1 MDTKDFA
8 TSARESINLL
18 FSDCC
23 SWCLLD
29 DFDDFS
35 GVVSSVE
42 REDEVLEE
50 NDVSEGR
57 VE

>member
-1 MDTKDFA
+1 MDTNDLA
-8 TSARESINLL
+8 TSVRESINFL
-18 FSDCC
+18 FIDCC
-23 SWCLLD
+23 SWRLLD

-42 REDEVLEE
+42 RDNEVLEE
-50 NDVSEGR
+50 NDVSKGR

>member
-1 MDTKDFA
+1 MDTNDLA
-8 TSARESINLL
+8 TSVRESINLL

-23 SWCLLD
+23 SWHLFN

-35 GVVSSVE
+35 GGVSSVE
-42 REDEVLEE
+42 REDDVLEE

>member
-8 TSARESINLL
+8 TSVRESINLL

-23 SWCLLD
+23 SWRLLD

-35 GVVSSVE
+35 GVMSSVE

-50 NDVSEGR
+50 NDVSEGN

>member
-1 MDTKDFA
+1 MDTNDLA
-8 TSARESINLL
+8 TPLCESINLL

-23 SWCLLD
+23 SWRLFD

-50 NDVSEGR
+50 NNVSKGR